1 MAKRSRIP
9 QYGTVEING
18 LQYYKTYV
26 LDSEEEAT
34 AHKHCY
40 GSSHKVE
47 YKIIFVEEA
56 V

>member
-26 LDSEEEAT
+26 LDSEGKRIAV
-34 AHKHCY
+34 Y
-40 GSSHKVE
+40 GKTRQE
-47 YKIIFVEEA
+47 
-56 V
+56 